1 MYQGLTSIIT
11 AILFNRVNMSNID
24 SKTVAG
30 FGDEWERFDQS
41 GMSAQ
46 EREEI
51 FNWYFGIFPWDR
63 LPAGAIGCDVGCG
76 SGRWAQVVAPRVG
89 HLHCLDPSSAIEIAK
104 AKLRDKDNVSF
115 HLAGVDE
122 LPFADQSLDFA
133 YSLGVLHHIPD
144 TRAAMA
150 ACVKK
155 LKPGAPFLVYLYYAF
170 DNRPAWFRSLWRAS
184 DAVRRHIAV
193 QPHGRRYYLSQVFA
207 ALVYWPLARAAVVGE
222 KIGLNVSNW
231 PLSAYRDRS
240 YYTMRTDALDRFG
253 TRLEQR
259 FTRVEIEVMMQAVG
273 LENIR
278 FSESIPYWCAV
289 GTRRVN

>member
-1 MYQGLTSIIT
+1 
-11 AILFNRVNMSNID
+11 MSNID

-41 GMSAQ
+41 GMSSQ
-46 EREEI
+46 ERDEI
-51 FNWYFGIFPWDR
+51 FNWYFGIFPWDQ
-63 LPAGAIGCDVGCG
+63 LPSDAVGCDVGCG

-89 HLHCLDPSSAIEIAK
+89 HLHCVDPSSAIEVAK
-104 AKLRDKDNVSF
+104 AKLSDRSNVSF

-144 TRAAMA
+144 TRAAMM

-170 DNRPAWFRSLWRAS
+170 DNRPAWFRGLWKAS
-184 DAVRRHIAV
+184 DIIRRRIAV
-193 QPHGRRYYLSQVFA
+193 QPHGRRYHMSQILA
-207 ALVYWPLARAAVVGE
+207 ALVYWPLARAAALAE
-222 KIGLNVSNW
+222 KLGVNVSNW

-240 YYTMRTDALDRFG
+240 YYTIRTDALDRFG

-259 FTRVEIEVMMQAVG
+259 FTRAEIEAMMQATG
-273 LENIR
+273 LENIC
-278 FSESIPYWCAV
+278 FSETIPYWCAV
-289 GTRRVN
+289 GTRKAAA

>member
-1 MYQGLTSIIT
+1 MP
-11 AILFNRVNMSNID
+11 NID
-24 SKTVAG
+24 SNTVAG

-41 GMSAQ
+41 GMTAQ

-51 FNWYFGIFPWDR
+51 FNWYFSIFPWDR
-63 LPAGAIGCDVGCG
+63 LPAGAVGCDVGCG

-89 HLHCLDPSSAIEIAK
+89 HLHCVDPSSAIEVAK
-104 AKLRDKDNVSF
+104 AKLKANENVTF
-115 HLAGVDE
+115 HLAGVDN
-122 LPFADQSLDFA
+122 LPFADDALDFA

-144 TRAAMA
+144 TRAAMHS
-150 ACVKK
+150 CVKK

-184 DAVRRHIAV
+184 DSIRRRIAV
-193 QPHGRRYYLSQVFA
+193 QPHGRRYYLSQILA
-207 ALVYWPLARAAVVGE
+207 CLVYWPLARSAALGE
-222 KIGLNVSNW
+222 KLGANVSNW

-253 TRLEQR
+253 TQLEQR
-259 FTRVEIEVMMQAVG
+259 FTRAEIEAMMRAVG

-278 FSESIPYWCAV
+278 FSEGIPYWCAV
-289 GTRRVN
+289 GTRKVDG

>member
-1 MYQGLTSIIT
+1 
-11 AILFNRVNMSNID
+11 MSNID

-46 EREEI
+46 ERKEI

-89 HLHCLDPSSAIEIAK
+89 HLHCLDPSSAIEVAK

-222 KIGLNVSNW
+222 KIGLNV
-231 PLSAYRDRS
+231 
-240 YYTMRTDALDRFG
+240 RTLVTGRYLHIVTVVIIRCAP
-253 TRLEQR
+253 TRLIVSGQ
-259 FTRVEIEVMMQAVG
+259 G
-273 LENIR
+273 L
-278 FSESIPYWCAV
+278 SSASPV
-289 GTRRVN
+289 LKSK

>member
-1 MYQGLTSIIT
+1 
-11 AILFNRVNMSNID
+11 MSNID

-41 GMSAQ
+41 GMTSQ

-63 LPAGAIGCDVGCG
+63 LPDDAVGCDVGCG
-76 SGRWAQVVAPRVG
+76 SGRWAKVVAPKVG
-89 HLHCLDPSSAIEIAK
+89 HLYCVDPSSAIEVAK
-104 AKLRDKDNVSF
+104 ANLRGNANVSF
-115 HLAGVDE
+115 HLAGVDN
-122 LPFADQSLDFA
+122 LPFADNTLDFA

-144 TRAAMA
+144 TRAAMHS
-150 ACVKK
+150 CVKK

-170 DNRPAWFRSLWRAS
+170 DNRPAWFRALWKAS
-184 DAVRRHIAV
+184 DSVRRWIAV
-193 QPHGRRYYLSQVFA
+193 QPHGRRYYLSQILA
-207 ALVYWPLARAAVVGE
+207 CLVYWPLARSAALGE
-222 KIGLNVSNW
+222 KLGANVSNW

-259 FTRVEIEVMMQAVG
+259 FTRAEIETMMQAVG

-278 FSESIPYWCAV
+278 FSEDVPYWCAV
-289 GTRRVN
+289 GTRKAGG